1 MLGRRIN
8 DGGGGFVE
16 AYAEIIGFFLS
27 SLCRRSISRW
37 SLRLEIVQD
46 VGASN
51 KIYKGEQKSI
61 FLRDQK
67 FLFACLALLIQF
79 FSFILIYFIW
89 IKKKKREHRPI
100 LLLSWII
107 KEKGEKGKERLRDI
121 PICISPPAQLSPSHS
136 FHRDNGRI
144 ALENVFHWPNINS

>member
-1 MLGRRIN
+1 M
-8 DGGGGFVE
+8 
-16 AYAEIIGFFLS
+16 
-27 SLCRRSISRW
+27 SRW

-67 FLFACLALLIQF
+67 FLFACLALLIRF

-89 IKKKKREHRPI
+89 IKKKKENTVQFF
-100 LLLSWII
+100 S
-107 KEKGEKGKERLRDI
+107 
-121 PICISPPAQLSPSHS
+121 S
-136 FHRDNGRI
+136 
-144 ALENVFHWPNINS
+144 LE